1 MSDLTLADVP
11 ELRLR
16 RRLTGRQKA
25 ATFLVS
31 LGPERAAQILKHL
44 PDGEVEALSADMA
57 AVWRVEHEDSEDVY
71 DELDARLIAGREAMV
86 GGLDYTREVLERLVG
101 PEKAAQIVGAL
112 TAKGELRPF
121 DFLRRTPPERVRAFL
136 QDESPQTIAV
146 VLASVWSGLA
156 GRVLAEL
163 PPALQADVAT
173 RIATM
178 KETNP
183 GVIAD
188 IDRGLRDKL
197 SMISTQEFTTP
208 GGVDALADI
217 LNGAGRSTERNVLD
231 TIARRD
237 KGLADEVRL
246 RMFTFDDLA
255 RLGDRDMQRVLREVE
270 PRQLILAL
278 RGVSSELV
286 DNILSNM
293 SQRGAEILREDME
306 VQPPQ
311 PRAVVEAA
319 QAEIVGIV
327 RRLEESGALVLSQDD
342 SDEDEL
348 V

>member
-57 AVWRVEHEDSEDVY
+57 AVCRVEHEDSEDVY